1 MMASAS
7 AGSANSR
14 RWIRTESRS
23 SSPISA
29 RHRRSYAASAGA
41 SKFPAATASAAVRP
55 ACSPVTMA

>member
-7 AGSANSR
+7 AGLAKSR

-23 SSPISA
+23 SSPISV
-29 RHRRSYAASAGA
+29 RQRRSYAASAA
-41 SKFPAATASAAVRP
+41 APAVPSATASAAVRP